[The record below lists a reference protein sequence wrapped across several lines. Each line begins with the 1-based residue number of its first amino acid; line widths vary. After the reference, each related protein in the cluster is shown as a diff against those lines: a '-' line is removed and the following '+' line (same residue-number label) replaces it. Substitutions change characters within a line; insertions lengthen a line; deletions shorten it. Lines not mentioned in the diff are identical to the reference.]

1 MGGCGRERR
10 ADAPHPVPPLQSRA
24 PGKWGG
30 PKPGG
35 WGMGA
40 RGVLG
45 GCLGDTSSAS
55 ACARGGFGLRVC
67 HWLRDSEKAPGS
79 MRPGAGLA
87 TGGGGER
94 RGRGFWRGDGGV
106 PGLGGRSREFR
117 VGKVGI

>member
-1 MGGCGRERR
+1 
-10 ADAPHPVPPLQSRA
+10 
-24 PGKWGG
+24 
-30 PKPGG
+30 
-35 WGMGA
+35 MGA

-67 HWLRDSEKAPGS
+67 YWLRDSEKAPGS

-94 RGRGFWRGDGGV
+94 RGQGFWSGDGGV
-106 PGLGGRSREFR
+106 PGLGGRSRKVR